1 MKTKGR
7 YILMIS
13 ALALST
19 AACGD
24 GDVVAPGDQSNDRIT
39 ITNTESALA
48 ARVRYLDQDVP
59 IDPVPGGTASLIR
72 AQSFAKQFSLTLV
85 AEITPPT
92 IDGQVLQATSV
103 VMRGDIAIVSYNV
116 RGAQYLGGIDVFNIS
131 ARSKPKLLSEA
142 LFNDTDI
149 NSISIDQGTAYAAAA
164 SGSSGFADPAV
175 FEVIQMRTGR
185 LVLDGYQ
192 RLPLASFAG
201 TGVLALGNTI
211 YLTSGDGGGLSAF
224 DETSLTMTSSVDLHD
239 ARWVDAEGGKLV
251 VVQGTPGQISVY
263 DQSSLSLPPRTY
275 SFTGADIA
283 ESKSTLE
290 VVGGKAFIAAGSG
303 GVQILSVN
311 TGTVVGTVPRPDPA
325 SVGLD
330 PAKVVTN
337 AVAVDENLLFISNGE
352 AGVYVAQG
360 SVDFDLTGSDD
371 PQQITLLGKLR
382 FGDLE
387 SVNHVAYKG
396 RYLIIASGL
405 GGLKIV
411 KLTVL

>member
-1 MKTKGR
+1 MKTTGR
-7 YILMIS
+7 YIVMIS
-13 ALALST
+13 ALALSPV
-19 AACGD
+19 ACGD
-24 GDVVAPGDQSNDRIT
+24 GDVLAPGDQSNDRIT

-48 ARVRYLDQDVP
+48 GRVRYFDQDVA
-59 IDPVPGGTASLIR
+59 IDPVPGGTVSLIR
-72 AQSFAKQFSLTLV
+72 AQEFGRQFSLTLV

-103 VMRGDIAIVSYNV
+103 VMRGDIATVSYNV
-116 RGAQYLGGIDVFNIS
+116 RGAQYQGGIDVFNIS

-149 NSISIDQGTAYAAAA
+149 NSISITEGNCYAAAA

-201 TGVLALGNTI
+201 TAVLALGGTI
-211 YLTSGDGGGLSAF
+211 YTTSGDSGGLSAF
-224 DETSLTMTSSVDLHD
+224 DQTSLMMTSSVDLHD

-263 DQSSLSLPPRTY
+263 DQSSLSLLGTY
-275 SFTGADIA
+275 SFSGADIP

-290 VVGGKAFIAAGSG
+290 VVGGKAFIAAGTG
-303 GVQILSVN
+303 GVQILSIN
-311 TGTVVGTVPRPDPA
+311 TGTVVGTVPRPDP
-325 SVGLD
+325 VPLGLD
-330 PAKVVTN
+330 PAVVVTN
-337 AVAVDENLLFISNGE
+337 SVAVDENLLFISNGE

-382 FGDLE
+382 FENLA